1 VSPELARTIRWARG
15 RIAWQRAMHAASWA
29 ATGVLACGLGAQLL
43 TTILPFEVR
52 AAWIY
57 VTSGVATLLTLLAG
71 RVLLRPGLYEAAH
84 ALDRTC
90 GLHDLLCTALALS
103 TEPVRP
109 RLGEFVLIQAV
120 RCARGLDIRHA
131 LPLRWR
137 PDHRPVVLAVL
148 VLLWEIV
155 FSGTTLPMTPA
166 RRVAE
171 TIRTEGKRLEQVA
184 TQAHRRARFTRAIRA
199 LEAAEATQEVAQSLQ
214 DTRTTRS
221 VALARLGG
229 LQERLERAHKA
240 VQEALRARLGSTPE
254 LGSAEAV
261 EESLRRWRALE
272 RGLGGVRT
280 ERELERLREAL
291 RALGADPGSP
301 PALQEAARQAL
312 RALARGD
319 RRTAR
324 ETVSHALKD
333 LEAIKRL
340 LAEEEGVRQV
350 GHEVER
356 ARQRIARGTPGQ
368 AMEDREAAAGAGRI
382 RMSSPGERSRGEE
395 RPGGVVLSEGP
406 DEGLEAGTGAAR
418 MKLGPPT
425 DRLRTE
431 HRREVLRG
439 ALPEDQVVTAEIRG
453 PGIRSTPRSTARAV
467 SPLVVR
473 QVDDALARQRVPA
486 AYREIVRRYFLELAR
501 RRE

>member
-184 TQAHRRARFTRAIRA
+184 TQAHRRARFTRAIRT
-199 LEAAEATQEVAQSLQ
+199 LEAAEALAQ
-214 DTRTTRS
+214 RAR
-221 VALARLGG
+221 ALG
-229 LQERLERAHKA
+229 LTPRAHLEVDTGMNRVGFPWEEA
-240 VQEALRARLGSTPE
+240 LPALRAV
-254 LGSAEAV
+254 EA
-261 EESLRRWRALE
+261 L
-272 RGLGGVRT
+272 GVRVEGVYSHLAT
-280 ERELERLREAL
+280 AGEDAAFVELQRARFLEVR
-291 RALGADPGSP
+291 RALGEGYFYHLENSLGLLLHGGRTCGWASRCM
-301 PALQEAARQAL
+301 ASS
-312 RALARGD
+312 RALA
-319 RRTAR
+319 
-324 ETVSHALKD
+324 
-333 LEAIKRL
+333 
-340 LAEEEGVRQV
+340 
-350 GHEVER
+350 
-356 ARQRIARGTPGQ
+356 
-368 AMEDREAAAGAGRI
+368 
-382 RMSSPGERSRGEE
+382 
-395 RPGGVVLSEGP
+395 
-406 DEGLEAGTGAAR
+406 
-418 MKLGPPT
+418 
-425 DRLRTE
+425 
-431 HRREVLRG
+431 
-439 ALPEDQVVTAEIRG
+439 
-453 PGIRSTPRSTARAV
+453 
-467 SPLVVR
+467 
-473 QVDDALARQRVPA
+473 
-486 AYREIVRRYFLELAR
+486 
-501 RRE
+501 

>member
-15 RIAWQRAMHAASWA
+15 RIAWQRTMHAASWA
-29 ATGVLACGLGAQLL
+29 ATGVVACGLGAQLL
-43 TTILPFEVR
+43 TSIFPFEVR
-52 AAWIY
+52 AVWIY
-57 VTSGVATLLTLLAG
+57 LTAGGVALVTLVAG
-71 RVLLRPGLYEAAH
+71 RFLLRPGLYEAAH
-84 ALDRTC
+84 ALDRLC

-103 TEPVRP
+103 KEPVRP
-109 RLGEFVLIQAV
+109 PLGEFVLAQAV
-120 RCARGLDIRHA
+120 RCARGLDVRQA

-137 PDHRPVVLAVL
+137 PDRRLIVLAAL
-148 VLLWEIV
+148 VLLWDLLLL
-155 FSGTTLPMTPA
+155 GTTLPLTPA

-171 TIRTEGKRLEQVA
+171 TIRTEGRRLEQVA
-184 TQAHRRARFTRAIRA
+184 TEAHRRARFKRAVRT
-199 LEAAEATQEVAQSLQ
+199 LEAAEATREVAQSLQ

-240 VQEALRARLGSTPE
+240 VQEALRARLGPTPE

-261 EESLRRWRALE
+261 EESFRQWRALE

-280 ERELERLREAL
+280 ERELERIREAL
-291 RALGADPGSP
+291 RALGEDPGSP
-301 PALQEAARQAL
+301 PALQKAARQAL

-319 RRTAR
+319 RRAAQ
-324 ETVSHALKD
+324 ETISQALTD

-340 LAEEEGVRQV
+340 LAEEEGLHQV

-356 ARQRIARGTPGQ
+356 AHQRIVSGTPGQ
-368 AMEDREAAAGAGRI
+368 AVEDREAAAGAGRV
-382 RMSSPGERSRGEE
+382 RMASPGERSPGEE
-395 RPGGVVLSEGP
+395 RPEGAVLSEGP
-406 DEGLEAGTGAAR
+406 DEGLEAGAGAAR
-418 MKLGPPT
+418 TKLGPPT

-439 ALPEDQVVTAEIRG
+439 APAEDQVVTAEIRG
-453 PGIRSTPRSTARAV
+453 PGIRSAPRTAAQAV

-473 QVDDALARQRVPA
+473 QVDDALARQRVPS